1 MATSGT
7 TFIPKAENL
16 ISTFP
21 HSMQKVRQSHFGL
34 DLGVAYRIKGFMV
47 GLMSKYLNTLIRYAH
62 LPSMR
67 IICLRHG
74 F

>member
-1 MATSGT
+1 
-7 TFIPKAENL
+7 
-16 ISTFP
+16 
-21 HSMQKVRQSHFGL
+21 MQKVRQSHFGL